1 MTARTLT
8 LTDHVFAL
16 IADIK
21 TRLADGGTAPDIKA
35 MAERHKAVPSNIRRD
50 LKRIE
55 AAGLITLDPL
65 TITDFGQT
73 HAALWAGETPTGSNT
88 LPAGDEAPRV
98 GDGLSLIDPKKI
110 SPDPNNPR
118 SDADDL
124 WSLAS
129 DIDERGL
136 MQPIGA
142 RPDPDQPGWYIL
154 IWGERRWRAWSL
166 SQSDGKP
173 IPAIIRTDLDNDGER
188 LLAQLAE
195 NSQRVDLNPMD
206 DANAFYRATQLGLST
221 ADIARAIGQANPET
235 SGRRYVQQR
244 IKLRE
249 LKPADQARL
258 AAGEIS
264 VTEARDLVTEKRATD
279 QPTDDAPQVSPNENG
294 VYPDQF
300 TETVWADKKHAHAK
314 IRLAHCDDGG
324 WRFAHDYADS
334 DGGFSGGISRNSPA
348 LNSYD
353 NARSEALDQMLW
365 RVLTRGNPNIARTN
379 KQRSAIVQ
387 ALRDAG
393 AKDTRMET
401 PDLAKPHADDAA
413 AKTPV
418 VNVMWWE
425 NAVFDGQAKMTRTDI
440 AGRMKALEGYDALD
454 SDIEIAAAEKAGVIT
469 ETTRFNGTQR
479 FALLV
484 VDGVVHPNETRASHA
499 RKARAGDMHGAGAPA
514 KRELTELPNGS
525 RVAPDFVTLEERS
538 RIEGRDSPATGERR
552 SPDPVADEK
561 TDRPALSPREL
572 TDRQLI
578 HEIAH
583 HVRTGHIKF
592 QAMRVGTDD
601 RARRGDKLAYE
612 LFSRVYVQGQK
623 IGTAQ
628 GESQQIGI
636 ASGGGPLIKLYG
648 GPTQ

>member
-1 MTARTLT
+1 MTSRTLT

-73 HAALWAGETPTGSNT
+73 HAALWAGEARPDLSGEQVRR
-88 LPAGDEAPRV
+88 GDA
-98 GDGLSLIDPKKI
+98 LALIEPNRIEIDF
-110 SPDPNNPR
+110 NNPR
-118 SDADDL
+118 RHINDAALIALADDI
-124 WSLAS
+124 ST
-129 DIDERGL
+129 RGL
-136 MQPIGA
+136 LQPIGV
-142 RPDPDQPGWYIL
+142 RPIDGPGDRYRL
-154 IWGERRWRAWSL
+154 IYGERRWRAWAL
-166 SQSDGKP
+166 SNRANSP
-173 IPAIIRTDLDNDGER
+173 IPGIIRTDLDNDGER

-206 DANAFYRATQLGLST
+206 DAKAFYRATQLGLST
-221 ADIARAIGQANPET
+221 ADIARAIGQSNPDT
-235 SGRRYVQQR
+235 SGRRFVQQR

-249 LKPADQARL
+249 LKPEDQARL
-258 AAGEIS
+258 IAGEIS
-264 VTEARDLVTEKRATD
+264 VTEARDLVTDHKPEPIAT
-279 QPTDDAPQVSPNENG
+279 TDKPDNG
-294 VYPDQF
+294 
-300 TETVWADKKHAHAK
+300 T
-314 IRLAHCDDGG
+314 
-324 WRFAHDYADS
+324 
-334 DGGFSGGISRNSPA
+334 
-348 LNSYD
+348 
-353 NARSEALDQMLW
+353 
-365 RVLTRGNPNIARTN
+365 
-379 KQRSAIVQ
+379 
-387 ALRDAG
+387 
-393 AKDTRMET
+393 
-401 PDLAKPHADDAA
+401 

-425 NAVFDGQAKMTRTDI
+425 NAVFDGQAKMTRADI
-440 AGRMKALEGYDALD
+440 AGRMKTLEGYDALD

-469 ETTRFNGTQR
+469 ETTPFNGTQR

-514 KRELTELPNGS
+514 KRGLTELPNGS
-525 RVAPDFVTLEERS
+525 RVAPDFVTSEERTQ
-538 RIEGRDSPATGERR
+538 IEGRDSPATDERR
-552 SPDPVADEK
+552 SPDPVADE
-561 TDRPALSPREL
+561 TTNELESSPREL

-583 HVRTGHIKF
+583 HVRTGHIKL

-601 RARRGDKLAYE
+601 RARRGDQLAHE